1 MRDFSN
7 IPTLS
12 PCWHDHQEWAPR
24 IDDMI
29 KRAANLLLWYSETET
44 LDKLVNEGATLEE
57 AVNAVRAGA
66 ILGEDR
72 SAAVTTKR

>member
-12 PCWHDHQEWAPR
+12 PCWQDHEEWDTKV
-24 IDDMI
+24 DDMI
-29 KRAANLLLWYSETET
+29 KRAANLLLWHKETEV
-44 LDKLVNEGATLEE
+44 LDMLLKEGATMAE

-66 ILGEDR
+66 ILDEDR
-72 SAAVTTKR
+72 TAHVAKR

>member
-12 PCWHDHQEWAPR
+12 PCWHDHEEWVPR

-29 KRAANLLLWYSETET
+29 KRAANLLLWYSETEV
-44 LDKLVNEGATLEE
+44 LDKLVGEGATFVE
-57 AVNAVRAGA
+57 ALNAVRAGA
-66 ILGEDR
+66 ILDEHR
-72 SAAVTTKR
+72 ETAVTKR